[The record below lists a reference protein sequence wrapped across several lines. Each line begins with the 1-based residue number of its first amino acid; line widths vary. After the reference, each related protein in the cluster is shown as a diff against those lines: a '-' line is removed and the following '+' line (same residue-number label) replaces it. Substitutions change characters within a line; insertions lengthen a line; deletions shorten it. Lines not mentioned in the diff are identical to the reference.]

1 MAAVTLFTVVVKEGG
16 LSKLAEVLLIVV
28 IGATIS
34 NVICFSLWPSS
45 ATNRLQGSITKTL
58 DSFGTLLSLLG
69 ATFLLDRPPG
79 EATYASLGQ
88 AVKSHNDSFTKL
100 KADLAE
106 AQHERIIDGRMS
118 TQQRDRYAAVI
129 DSLQKLAQH
138 LTGMRAGTDLQVE
151 LLQASQE
158 GKITLDNGDSLQ
170 SSMTTLTDQAY
181 KHEAQRVRAQSP
193 DDQPLAQAGNLFF
206 EYREAVADITRR
218 LIVSHRWR
226 RVASHS
232 TDTPVA
238 YDRT

>member
-16 LSKLAEVLLIVV
+16 MSKLAEVLLIVV

-34 NVICFSLWPSS
+34 NVICFALWPTS

-69 ATFLLDRPPG
+69 ATFLLDYPPG
-79 EATYASLGQ
+79 DATYASLGQ
-88 AVKSHNDSFTKL
+88 AVKSHNESFTKL

-118 TQQRDRYAAVI
+118 TEQRNRYSAVI

-158 GKITLDNGDSLQ
+158 GKITLDNGESLR
-170 SSMTTLTDQAY
+170 SSFATLNEQNY
-181 KHEAQRVRAQSP
+181 KHQPQHVKAQDP
-193 DDQPLAQAGNLFF
+193 EDEPLAQAGNLFF
-206 EYREAVADITRR
+206 EYREAVAMTTRR
-218 LIVSHRWR
+218 LIVSHVPIFRCGQR
-226 RVASHS
+226 
-232 TDTPVA
+232 
-238 YDRT
+238 